1 MQCCSYLEIEALQ
14 LGELLKTALG
24 WRRTCLVWNTWPKF
38 AFSIVL
44 IWSAQHFGCPVLL
57 LLMTKYT
64 WPHDQ
69 SFFFKRWYTW
79 LMALWQVIKSH
90 LRQILDESRIN
101 FFMTSHVFC
110 FVFVVSICGGSL
122 WRRPPAWPE
131 ARGLLHDFMA
141 PKGEKAFNSWAADCD
156 AR

>member
-1 MQCCSYLEIEALQ
+1 
-14 LGELLKTALG
+14 
-24 WRRTCLVWNTWPKF
+24 
-38 AFSIVL
+38 
-44 IWSAQHFGCPVLL
+44 
-57 LLMTKYT
+57 MTKASFSSDGI
-64 WPHDQ
+64 HD
-69 SFFFKRWYTW
+69 
-79 LMALWQVIKSH
+79 LWQVIKSH

-110 FVFVVSICGGSL
+110 FVFVASICGGSL

-141 PKGEKAFNSWAADCD
+141 PKGEKAFDSLAADCD